1 MSNAD
6 IVTVWVSISGRVQR
20 VGFRYWVIDQAGE
33 RGLNGW
39 VRNVQAGDV
48 EAVFSGARA
57 DVEMMI
63 ALCHDG
69 PANARVDSVQQK
81 IIDESPEQGFHYLP
95 TV

>member
-1 MSNAD
+1 
-6 IVTVWVSISGRVQR
+6 
-20 VGFRYWVIDQAGE
+20 
-33 RGLNGW
+33 
-39 VRNVQAGDV
+39 
-48 EAVFSGARA
+48 
-57 DVEMMI
+57 MMI